1 MKQTISM
8 TLALCLTLALTA
20 CGGGTASTPEP
31 APQPT
36 AQETAPAAASEPA
49 PQSVTLNEVSTT
61 AAEPQ
66 VENNAEAEQPAGA
79 ERKALV
85 VYFSR
90 TGENYTVGTISTGNT
105 AIVGD
110 WIAKSVGAD
119 VFEIVPETPYP
130 DSYDE
135 CLEVATQEQRS
146 NARPAYVG
154 EVEGWEEYDTVFFGY
169 PIWWGDMPMIAYTF
183 LENHDFTGKTVI
195 PFNTH
200 EGSGQSGTQRTIE
213 SLCSGATVID
223 GLAVRGNTAQND
235 RAAMEQAVSEWL
247 SGMDFF

>member
-1 MKQTISM
+1 MKQTISLL
-8 TLALCLTLALTA
+8 LALCLTLVLTA
-20 CGGGTASTPEP
+20 CGGSTNAPEP
-31 APQPT
+31 APQPA
-36 AQETAPAAASEPA
+36 AQEITPEATPEAENN
-49 PQSVTLNEVSTT
+49 VE
-61 AAEPQ
+61 AEPS
-66 VENNAEAEQPAGA
+66 ASA
-79 ERKALV
+79 ERKTLV

-90 TGENYTVGTISTGNT
+90 TGENYTVGTISTGTT

-110 WIAKSVGAD
+110 WIAESVGAD
-119 VFEIVPETPYP
+119 VFEIVPVTPYP

-154 EVEGWEEYDTVFFGY
+154 EVEGWEDYDTVFFGY
-169 PIWWGDMPMIAYTF
+169 PIWWDDMPMIAYTF

-235 RAAMEQAVSEWL
+235 QAATQQAVSEWL
-247 SGMDFF
+247 GGMDFFG

>member
-1 MKQTISM
+1 MRVRFLKTA
-8 TLALCLTLALTA
+8 LALLTLFALTG
-20 CGGGTASTPEP
+20 CGSAGPGPSGKA
-31 APQPT
+31 
-36 AQETAPAAASEPA
+36 AQAQSGAVSEPA
-49 PQSVTLNEVSTT
+49 D
-61 AAEPQ
+61 AAGSGED
-66 VENNAEAEQPAGA
+66 AEQTAGS
-79 ERKALV
+79 ALV

-110 WIAKSVGAD
+110 LIAKSVGAD
-119 VFEIVPETPYP
+119 VFEIIPVTPYP

-154 EVEGWEEYDTVFFGY
+154 EVENWADYDTVFFGY

-200 EGSGQSGTQRTIE
+200 EGSGQSGTQSTIE
-213 SLCSGATVID
+213 SLCPGATVLD

-235 RAAMEQAVSEWL
+235 QAATQQAVSEWL
-247 SGMDFF
+247 GGMDFFG

>member
-1 MKQTISM
+1 MKKALTFALALAM
-8 TLALCLTLALTA
+8 LLALCA
-20 CGGGTASTPEP
+20 CGADSAAAAPESKPEAGQSAEAS
-31 APQPT
+31 
-36 AQETAPAAASEPA
+36 APAAPTES
-49 PQSVTLNEVSTT
+49 
-61 AAEPQ
+61 
-66 VENNAEAEQPAGA
+66 AEAAPAQTA
-79 ERKALV
+79 DSNSKAGNRVLV

-110 WIAKSVGAD
+110 LIAESVGAD
-119 VFEIVPETPYP
+119 VFEIVPVTPYP

-146 NARPAYVG
+146 NARPTYVG
-154 EVEGWEEYDTVFFGY
+154 EVEGWEDYDTVFFGY

-235 RAAMEQAVSEWL
+235 SAATQKSVTDWL
-247 SGMDFF
+247 DRMDFFG

>member
-1 MKQTISM
+1 MKK
-8 TLALCLTLALTA
+8 TLTFALTLAMLFALCA
-20 CGGGTASTPEP
+20 CGAGS
-31 APQPT
+31 
-36 AQETAPAAASEPA
+36 
-49 PQSVTLNEVSTT
+49 

-66 VENNAEAEQPAGA
+66 ESATPENEAETVQSVEGSASAAPAESAEAAPTQTADSNSKAGS
-79 ERKALV
+79 RVLV

-110 WIAKSVGAD
+110 LIAESVGAD
-119 VFEIVPETPYP
+119 VFEIVPVTPYP

-154 EVEGWEEYDTVFFGY
+154 EVEGWADYDTVFFGY

-183 LENHDFTGKTVI
+183 LESHDFTGKTVI

-213 SLCSGATVID
+213 KLCSGATVID

-235 RAAMEQAVSEWL
+235 RTGTQQAVSEWL
-247 SGMDFF
+247 GGMDFFG

>member
-1 MKQTISM
+1 MKQTISLLL
-8 TLALCLTLALTA
+8 TLCLTLALTA
-20 CGGGTASTPEP
+20 CGGTASTPEP
-31 APQPT
+31 APQSVT
-36 AQETAPAAASEPA
+36 EDEVPAA
-49 PQSVTLNEVSTT
+49 TT
-61 AAEPQ
+61 EPQ
-66 VENNAEAEQPAGA
+66 TENNTDAQPSAGA

-110 WIAKSVGAD
+110 WIAESVGAD
-119 VFEIVPETPYP
+119 VFEIIPVTPYP

-146 NARPAYVG
+146 NARPEYVG
-154 EVEGWEEYDTVFFGY
+154 EVEGWEDYDTIFFGY

-183 LENHDFTGKTVI
+183 LENHEFTGKTVI

-200 EGSGQSGTQRTIE
+200 EGSGQSGTQHTLE
-213 SLCSGATVID
+213 SLCSGATVVD

-235 RAAMEQAVSEWL
+235 QAGTEQAVSEWL
-247 SGMDFF
+247 GGMDFF

>member
-1 MKQTISM
+1 MKQTISLL
-8 TLALCLTLALTA
+8 LALCLTLVLTA
-20 CGGGTASTPEP
+20 CGGSTNAPEP
-31 APQPT
+31 APQPA
-36 AQETAPAAASEPA
+36 AQEITPEATPEAENN
-49 PQSVTLNEVSTT
+49 VK
-61 AAEPQ
+61 AEPSAS
-66 VENNAEAEQPAGA
+66 AEH
-79 ERKALV
+79 KTLV

-110 WIAKSVGAD
+110 WIAESVGAD
-119 VFEIVPETPYP
+119 VFEIIPVTPYP

-154 EVEGWEEYDTVFFGY
+154 EVEGWEDYDTVFFGY

-213 SLCSGATVID
+213 SLCSGAMVVD

-235 RAAMEQAVSEWL
+235 RVAMEQAVSEWL
-247 SGMDFF
+247 GGMDFFG

>member
-1 MKQTISM
+1 MKQTISLL
-8 TLALCLTLALTA
+8 LALCLTLVLTA
-20 CGGGTASTPEP
+20 CGGSTNAPEP
-31 APQPT
+31 APQPA
-36 AQETAPAAASEPA
+36 AQEITPEATPEAENN
-49 PQSVTLNEVSTT
+49 VE
-61 AAEPQ
+61 AEPS
-66 VENNAEAEQPAGA
+66 ASA
-79 ERKALV
+79 ERKTLV

-110 WIAKSVGAD
+110 WIAESVGAD
-119 VFEIVPETPYP
+119 VFEIIPVTPYP

-154 EVEGWEEYDTVFFGY
+154 EVEGWEDYDTVFFGY

-247 SGMDFF
+247 SGMDFFG

>member
-1 MKQTISM
+1 MKQTISLLLM
-8 TLALCLTLALTA
+8 LCLTLALTA

-31 APQPT
+31 APQP
-36 AQETAPAAASEPA
+36 AVQEITPEATPGA
-49 PQSVTLNEVSTT
+49 
-61 AAEPQ
+61 
-66 VENNAEAEQPAGA
+66 ENNAEAEPSASA
-79 ERKALV
+79 EHKALV

-110 WIAKSVGAD
+110 WIAESVGAD
-119 VFEIVPETPYP
+119 VFEIIPVTPYP

-146 NARPAYVG
+146 NARPPYVG
-154 EVEGWEEYDTVFFGY
+154 EVEGWEDYDTVFFGY

-213 SLCSGATVID
+213 SLCSGATVVD

-235 RAAMEQAVSEWL
+235 RTAMEQAVGEWL
-247 SGMDFF
+247 GDMDFF

>member
-1 MKQTISM
+1 MKQTISLL
-8 TLALCLTLALTA
+8 LALCLTLVLTA
-20 CGGGTASTPEP
+20 CGGSTNAPEP
-31 APQPT
+31 APQPA
-36 AQETAPAAASEPA
+36 AQEITPEATPEAENN
-49 PQSVTLNEVSTT
+49 VE
-61 AAEPQ
+61 AEPS
-66 VENNAEAEQPAGA
+66 ASA
-79 ERKALV
+79 ERKTLV

-110 WIAKSVGAD
+110 WIAESVGAD
-119 VFEIVPETPYP
+119 VFEIIPVTPYP

-154 EVEGWEEYDTVFFGY
+154 EVEGWEDYDTVFFGY

-213 SLCSGATVID
+213 SLCSGATVLD
-223 GLAVRGNTAQND
+223 GLAIRGNTAQND
-235 RAAMEQAVSEWL
+235 QAGTEQAVGEWL
-247 SGMDFF
+247 DGMDFFG

>member
-1 MKQTISM
+1 MKQTISLL
-8 TLALCLTLALTA
+8 LALCLTLVLTA
-20 CGGGTASTPEP
+20 CGGSTNTTEP
-31 APQPT
+31 APQPA
-36 AQETAPAAASEPA
+36 AQEITPEATPEAD
-49 PQSVTLNEVSTT
+49 
-61 AAEPQ
+61 
-66 VENNAEAEQPAGA
+66 NNAEAEPSASA
-79 ERKALV
+79 EHKALV

-110 WIAKSVGAD
+110 WIAESVGAD

-146 NARPAYVG
+146 NARPEYVG
-154 EVEGWEEYDTVFFGY
+154 EVEGWEDYDTIFFGY

-213 SLCSGATVID
+213 GLCSGATVID

-235 RAAMEQAVSEWL
+235 QAATQQAVSEWL
-247 SGMDFF
+247 GGMDFF

>member
-1 MKQTISM
+1 MKKTLTIALALAM
-8 TLALCLTLALTA
+8 LLALCA
-20 CGGGTASTPEP
+20 CGAGSAKSAAQTPS
-31 APQPT
+31 PQESGAT
-36 AQETAPAAASEPA
+36 EAAAPT
-49 PQSVTLNEVSTT
+49 PQSNPESTSVQ
-61 AAEPQ
+61 AENSGETSR
-66 VENNAEAEQPAGA
+66 V
-79 ERKALV
+79 LV

-90 TGENYTVGTISTGNT
+90 TGENYTVGTISKGNT
-105 AIVGD
+105 AIVAD
-110 WIAKSVGAD
+110 MIVDATGAD
-119 VFEIVPETPYP
+119 VFEIVPVTPYP

-154 EVEGWEEYDTVFFGY
+154 EVEGWEDYDTVFFGY

-200 EGSGQSGTQRTIE
+200 EGSGQGGTQRTIE

-235 RAAMEQAVSEWL
+235 RAGTEQAVSDWL
-247 SGMDFF
+247 DFFG